1 MMQKMK
7 ESYAFFSD
15 KGSGS
20 WECTE
25 ENVSMKGWKSI
36 NIKKSHVLELGKMG
50 NLPLNKVSVQMKYF
64 DMFGGTETIEFA
76 MREADYRAF
85 KQALGK

>member
-15 KGSGS
+15 KGSGT
-20 WECTE
+20 WECSDE
-25 ENVSMKGWKSI
+25 KVSMKGWKNVSI
-36 NIKKSHVLELGKMG
+36 NKSHVLEIAKMG
-50 NLPLNKVSVQMKYF
+50 DLPLNKVSVQMKYF
-64 DMFGGTETIEFA
+64 DMFGGTETMEFA

-85 KQALGK
+85 KHALGK